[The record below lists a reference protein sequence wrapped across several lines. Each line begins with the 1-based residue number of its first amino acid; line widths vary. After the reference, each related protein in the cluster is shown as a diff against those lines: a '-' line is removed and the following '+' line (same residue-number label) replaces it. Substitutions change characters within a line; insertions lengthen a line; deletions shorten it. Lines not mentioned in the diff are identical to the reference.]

1 MLRTRLIACIV
12 VKDGIAVQSIGFN
25 RFLPIGSPAV
35 LAENLNRWG
44 VDEIVLQ
51 DISKPRTGETPSIFF
66 IRSVAAECLVP
77 LTVAGGVGGVDDVRD
92 AVFSG
97 ADKVAINTAAIEDP
111 KVVETAAE
119 RFGAQCIVASIDAK
133 ENGSSGPGGYEV
145 FTHGGAKATGEA
157 PAVVAK
163 RLEDHGAGEI
173 LINAIHRDGT
183 KQGYDLALIEQVTEA
198 VTIPVIVC
206 GGVGHPE
213 HFVEGAKVPGVT
225 AVAAANFFSFT
236 EHSVLTAKAFLAQ
249 NGVGLRCDTYADY
262 QEHRFDDSGR
272 VAKPS
277 EKDLAKLVFQHYPE
291 EVI

>member
-25 RFLPIGSPAV
+25 RFLPIGSPAI

-44 VDEIVLQ
+44 VDEILLQ
-51 DISKPRTGETPSIFF
+51 DISKPRNGETPSIFF
-66 IRSVAAECLVP
+66 IRSVAAECLIP
-77 LTVAGGVGGVDDVRD
+77 LTAAGGVKSVDDVRD

-111 KVVETAAE
+111 KVIETSAE

-133 ENGSSGPGGYEV
+133 EDGSGGYEV
-145 FTHGGAKATGEA
+145 FTHAGSKATGEA
-157 PAVVAK
+157 PDIVAK

-173 LINAIHRDGT
+173 LINAIHRDGS
-183 KQGYDLALIEQVTEA
+183 KQGYDLKLIKQVTKA
-198 VTIPVIVC
+198 VMIPVIVC
-206 GGVGHPE
+206 GGVGHPK
-213 HFVEGAKVPGVT
+213 HFVEGAKVDGVT

-236 EHSVLTAKAFLAQ
+236 EHSVLTAKAYLAQ
-249 NGVGLRCDTYADY
+249 NGIGMRCDTYADY
-262 QEHRFDDSGR
+262 QGHQFEESGR

>member
-25 RFLPIGSPAV
+25 RFLPIGSPAI

-44 VDEIVLQ
+44 VDEIILQ
-51 DISKPRTGETPSIFF
+51 DISKPRTGEAPSIVF

-97 ADKVAINTAAIEDP
+97 ADKVAMNTAAIEDP
-111 KVVETAAE
+111 SVVETAVE

-133 ENGSSGPGGYEV
+133 ADGQGGYEV
-145 FTHGGAKATGEA
+145 FTHAGTKSTGER

-173 LINAIHRDGT
+173 LINAIHRDGS
-183 KQGYDLALIEQVTEA
+183 KQGYDLDLIKHVTEA

-213 HFVEGAKVPGVT
+213 HFVDGAKIPGVT

-236 EHSVLTAKAFLAQ
+236 EHSVLTAKAYLAEK
-249 NGVGLRCDTYADY
+249 GIGLRCDTYADY
-262 QEHRFDDSGR
+262 QNHAFDDNGR
-272 VAKPS
+272 VAKPDD
-277 EKDLAKLVFQHYPE
+277 KDLAKLVFQHYPE
-291 EVI
+291 EDI

>member
-35 LAENLNRWG
+35 QAENLNRWG
-44 VDEIVLQ
+44 VDEIILQ
-51 DISKPRTGETPSIFF
+51 DISKPRAGETPSIVF

-77 LTVAGGVGGVDDVRD
+77 LTVAGGVQGVDDVRD

-97 ADKVAINTAAIEDP
+97 ADKVAMNTAAVEDP
-111 KVVETAAE
+111 RKLEVAAE
-119 RFGAQCIVASIDAK
+119 RFGAQCMVASIDAK
-133 ENGSSGPGGYEV
+133 EDGKGGFEV
-145 FTHGGAKATGEA
+145 YTHAGTKNTGET

-173 LINAIHRDGT
+173 LINAIHRDGA
-183 KQGYDLALIEQVTEA
+183 KQGYDLALIKHVTEA

-206 GGVGHPE
+206 GGVGHPQ
-213 HFVEGAKVPGVT
+213 HFVEGAKVPGVS
-225 AVAAANFFSFT
+225 AIAAANFFSFT
-236 EHSVLTAKAFLAQ
+236 EHSVITAKAYLAQ
-249 NGVGLRCDTYADY
+249 NGIGLRCDSYADY
-262 QEHRFDDSGR
+262 QSHTFDESGR
-272 VAKPS
+272 VAKPAES
-277 EKDLAKLVFQHYPE
+277 DLAKLVFQHYPE

>member
-1 MLRTRLIACIV
+1 MLRKRLIACIV

-25 RFLPIGSPAV
+25 RFLPIGSPAI

-51 DISKPRTGETPSIFF
+51 DISKPRTRDTPSIVF

-77 LTVAGGVGGVDDVRD
+77 LTVAGGVQGVDDVRD

-97 ADKVAINTAAIEDP
+97 ADKVAMNTAAIEDP
-111 KVVETAAE
+111 SVLEAAAE
-119 RFGAQCIVASIDAK
+119 RFGVQCMVASIDAK
-133 ENGSSGPGGYEV
+133 ENGKGSFEV
-145 FTHGGAKATGEA
+145 FTHAGTKNTGEA
-157 PAVVAK
+157 PAIVAK

-173 LINAIHRDGT
+173 LINAIHRDGS
-183 KQGYDLALIEQVTEA
+183 KQGYDLALIKHVTEA

-206 GGVGHPE
+206 GGVGHPK
-213 HFVEGAKVPGVT
+213 HFVEGAKVPGVF

-236 EHSVLTAKAFLAQ
+236 EHSVLTAKAYLAQ
-249 NGVGLRCDTYADY
+249 SGVGLRCDSYADY
-262 QEHRFDDSGR
+262 QRHTFDDGGR
-272 VAKPS
+272 VAKPVES
-277 EKDLAKLVFQHYPE
+277 DLAKLVFQHYPE